1 MIVGGDAASQ
11 RRPGRLRRYW
21 QGVVLAAAVSYGQL
35 QSTAE
40 TRAAVMPPY
49 VQMLPDRPPGFD
61 PLEMVGRQV
70 LTVPLELASAR
81 PDDAWRGAKGETE
94 GESCLAAG

>member
-1 MIVGGDAASQ
+1 MVVIGDPG
-11 RRPGRLRRYW
+11 RRFGRLRRYW

-35 QSTAE
+35 QSAAE

-49 VQMLPDRPPGFD
+49 VQMLPDTPPGFD

-70 LTVPLELASAR
+70 LTVPLEVASAR
-81 PDDAWRGAKGETE
+81 PDGAWRGANGETA
-94 GESCLAAG
+94 GEPFVASG